1 MQRRADSIE
10 RRQARLQRR
19 ARLVGWAKWLLPLG
33 ALGLIAAIFLA
44 GRETGHIAE
53 VFTPEEIARL
63 GAGLR
68 LDNPRLAGVTE
79 RDQPYEL
86 TASAAVP
93 DGPMAEEVTLEQPK
107 GWIEAGE
114 RRIDALAET
123 AHLNREARL
132 LTLYGG
138 VEVETS
144 DGWQGATPR
153 MTVELAERRAAGPE
167 PVRLSSP
174 RGTLEAG
181 SFRVEYPDED
191 AGGAG
196 GSPAEDARIWF
207 ENGVRLRFTPRAPG
221 SGDDADP
228 TAE

>member
-10 RRQARLQRR
+10 RRQARLARR

-44 GRETGHIAE
+44 GRETGDIA

-86 TASAAVP
+86 TATAAVP
-93 DGPMAEEVTLEQPK
+93 DGPMAEEVTLENPK
-107 GWIEAGE
+107 GWIEADE

-123 AHLNREARL
+123 AHLDREARL
-132 LTLYGG
+132 LTLQGG
-138 VEVETS
+138 VEVQTS
-144 DGWQGATPR
+144 DGWRGETSR
-153 MTVELAERRAAGPE
+153 LTVELAERRATGPE
-167 PVRLSSP
+167 PVRLSGP

-181 SFRVEYPDED
+181 SFRVEYPE
-191 AGGAG
+191 AEAEGEGAG
-196 GSPAEDARIWF
+196 PRIWF
-207 ENGVRLRFTPRAPG
+207 ENGVHLRFTPPADGDEAPG
-221 SGDDADP
+221 PDPDAPAD
-228 TAE
+228 

>member
-1 MQRRADSIE
+1 MQERADSIE

-44 GRETGHIAE
+44 GREAGDITQ

-93 DGPMAEEVTLEQPK
+93 DGPMAEEVTLENPK
-107 GWIEAGE
+107 GWIEADE
-114 RRIDALAET
+114 RRIDALAES
-123 AHLNREARL
+123 AHLDRETRL

-138 VEVETS
+138 VEVQTS
-144 DGWQGATPR
+144 DGWQGETPR
-153 MTVELAERRAAGPE
+153 LTVELDERRAAGPE
-167 PVRLSSP
+167 PVRLSGP

-181 SFRVEYPDED
+181 SFRVEYPEDEAEAER
-191 AGGAG
+191 AG
-196 GSPAEDARIWF
+196 PRIWF
-207 ENGVRLRFTPRAPG
+207 EKGVHLRFTPPADGDEAAERDPDAP
-221 SGDDADP
+221 AD
-228 TAE
+228 